1 MFQISINRRHMLEK
15 RKGPGQKPQAITVKF
30 TRYKDRYHVFRNKK
44 LLKGS
49 CISVT
54 ESLTLKRIE
63 NSRKRE
69 KTWFCKCLDTRWGRC
84 LREMIIRLKI
94 A

>member
-1 MFQISINRRHMLEK
+1 MSQISINKRHMLEK
-15 RKGPGQKPQAITVKF
+15 RKCPGQKLQAITVKF
-30 TRYKDRYHVFRNKK
+30 TRYKDRYHVFINKK

-49 CISVT
+49 CVSVT

-69 KTWFCKCLDTRWGRC
+69 NNMVLQMSGH
-84 LREMIIRLKI
+84 
-94 A
+94 

>member
-1 MFQISINRRHMLEK
+1 MSEIKIDKSNRLEK
-15 RKGPGQKPQAITVKF
+15 QKGPGQKLRAVIAKF
-30 TRYKDRYHVFRNKK
+30 TRYKDRYHVFINKK

-49 CISVT
+49 CVSVT

-69 KTWFCKCLDTRWGRC
+69 NNMVLQMSGH
-84 LREMIIRLKI
+84 
-94 A
+94 